1 MSQHKKE
8 ETVMFFDGSTRRAEA
23 MGAMPCLA
31 IQSHPGE
38 RMQQRFCPPPPE
50 LEELSACRGQRSA
63 GREEGASIITLQ
75 ISLRP
80 EIYQSGASVGKD
92 H

>member
-1 MSQHKKE
+1 
-8 ETVMFFDGSTRRAEA
+8 MFFDGSTRRAEA

>member
-1 MSQHKKE
+1 M
-8 ETVMFFDGSTRRAEA
+8 D
-23 MGAMPCLA
+23 AMPCLA
-31 IQSHPGE
+31 TQSHPGD
-38 RMQQRFCPPPPE
+38 RMQHRFCPPAPE

-63 GREEGASIITLQ
+63 GREEGASIIMLQ
-75 ISLRP
+75 MSFRP